1 MPDGD
6 TEPVI
11 RELCQQIA
19 AEENPGKLETLVK
32 SLQNSVEIEHAETR
46 LRLRLIAQQYRERI
60 RSAPLGPRMLDVI
73 RFLGL
78 TPQRGK
84 EPSENNFSENELK
97 EKEGQD
103 KERRNRDAQEKRS
116 DAA

>member
-1 MPDGD
+1 MPDGK

-32 SLQNSVEIEHAETR
+32 SLQNSVEIEHEEAR

-60 RSAPLGPRMLDVI
+60 RSAPLAPRMLDVI

-78 TPQRGK
+78 TAQRGK
-84 EPSENNFSENELK
+84 GPRENKFGENEVK
-97 EKEGQD
+97 EKERQD
-103 KERRNRDAQEKRS
+103 REVRERT